1 MQKGSQFGVQS
12 RIGKLSQVYKDII
25 CFLQL
30 RDIALKRFQL
40 AELDDLPSVV
50 FASAFLATAGKTI
63 TELSFHSKVN
73 SLILMPSQ
81 FKENLFFS

>member
-1 MQKGSQFGVQS
+1 M
-12 RIGKLSQVYKDII
+12 I

-50 FASAFLATAGKTI
+50 FVSAFLATAGKTV
-63 TELSFHSKVN
+63 TELSFHSKVTC
-73 SLILMPSQ
+73 
-81 FKENLFFS
+81 

>member
-1 MQKGSQFGVQS
+1 M
-12 RIGKLSQVYKDII
+12 I

-50 FASAFLATAGKTI
+50 FISAFLATAGKTV
-63 TELSFHSKVN
+63 TELSFHSKVTCFLN
-73 SLILMPSQ
+73 KRSAFNAFSACGNCLSWIVSWLG
-81 FKENLFFS
+81 NLSI